1 MKENNKNSLVKFIE
15 NIWYHHK
22 WTIIIGFAAAVMLIA
37 GLSQLASKKQPD
49 VFIYHVSKSGITA
62 ASVDKLTGSLSAFA
76 VDYNEDGIVNVDY
89 KEEIY
94 VPGVIST
101 AQGQLSVTDSF
112 NLELFAGECV
122 IYIMDE
128 SFYLGNK
135 NFMVNLVDVLGYLP
149 DSAYDD
155 KSILLSDLPA
165 YKTVSGLCDLPA
177 DSFIC
182 VRKNRIGLNEM
193 DKDVYENNLEYFKRF
208 VHFLSYE
215 K

>member
-1 MKENNKNSLVKFIE
+1 MTDKNEKSLVKFFE
-15 NIWYHHK
+15 NIWYHYK
-22 WTIIIGFAAAVMLIA
+22 WTIIIGFAALVMLVA

-62 ASVDKLTGSLSAFA
+62 SSVDKLTESLSAFA
-76 VDYNEDGIVNVDY
+76 VDYNGDGIVNVDY

-94 VPGVIST
+94 VPGVMST

-135 NFMVNLVDVLGYLP
+135 DYMVDLVDILGYLP
-149 DSAYDD
+149 ESAYDD
-155 KSILLSDLPA
+155 KSLLLSELPA
-165 YKTVSGLCDLPA
+165 YKITPGLCDLPA

-182 VRKNRIGLNEM
+182 VRKNRVGLNEM
-193 DKDVYENNLEYFKRF
+193 DKEVYQNNLEYFRRF
-208 VHFLSYE
+208 VSFLSYE